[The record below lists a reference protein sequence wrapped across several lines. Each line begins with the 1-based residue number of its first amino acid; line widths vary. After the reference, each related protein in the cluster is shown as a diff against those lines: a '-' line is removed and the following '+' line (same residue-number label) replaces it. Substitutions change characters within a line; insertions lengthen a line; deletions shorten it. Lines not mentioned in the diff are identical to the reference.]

1 MEAMRRQALLCVD
14 DEAII
19 LLSLKQELK
28 RRFGSRYIIETA
40 LDASEASAVID
51 ELESRDVT
59 TALVISDWFM
69 PGVRGDQFL
78 IELHFKRPSVKT
90 ILITGHAD
98 EAAVE
103 RARREAGLGA
113 VLRKPWRPEEL
124 FDAVEACLA
133 APRADG
139 SASLQP

>member
-1 MEAMRRQALLCVD
+1 MHREALLCVD

-19 LLSLKQELK
+19 LFSMKQELK
-28 RRFGSRYIIETA
+28 RRFGGRFVIETA
-40 LDASEASAVID
+40 LDASEAQAVID
-51 ELESRDVT
+51 ELEERGVS

-78 IELHFKRPSVKT
+78 VELHTRRPEIKA
-90 ILITGHAD
+90 ILVTGHAD
-98 EAAVE
+98 EGAVE

-124 FDAVEACLA
+124 FAAVEGCLA
-133 APRADG
+133 GGAA
-139 SASLQP
+139 

>member
-1 MEAMRRQALLCVD
+1 VYREALLCVD

-19 LLSLKQELK
+19 LLSMKQELK
-28 RRFGSRYIIETA
+28 RRFGSRFMIETA
-40 LDASEASAVID
+40 LDASEAQAVID
-51 ELESRDVT
+51 ELEERGVGT
-59 TALVISDWFM
+59 VLVISDWFM

-78 IELHFKRPSVKT
+78 VELHSRRPEIKA
-90 ILITGHAD
+90 ILVTGHAD

-124 FDAVEACLA
+124 FNAVEACLA
-133 APRADG
+133 GPPG
-139 SASLQP
+139 

>member
-1 MEAMRRQALLCVD
+1 MSALRREALLCVD

-19 LLSLKQELK
+19 LMSMKQELK
-28 RRFGSRYIIETA
+28 RRFGGRFLVETA
-40 LDASEASAVID
+40 LDASEATAVID
-51 ELESRDVT
+51 DLEARGIS

-78 IELHFKRPSVKT
+78 VELHARRPEVKS

-103 RARREAGLGA
+103 RARREASLGA
-113 VLRKPWRPEEL
+113 VLRKPWRSEEL
-124 FDAVEACLA
+124 FSAVEFCL
-133 APRADG
+133 DG
-139 SASLQP
+139 SPADP

>member
-1 MEAMRRQALLCVD
+1 MSALRREALLCVD

-19 LLSLKQELK
+19 LMSMKQELK
-28 RRFGSRYIIETA
+28 RRFGGRFLVETA
-40 LDASEASAVID
+40 LDASEATAVID
-51 ELESRDVT
+51 DLEARGIS

-78 IELHFKRPSVKT
+78 VELHARRPEVKS

-103 RARREAGLGA
+103 RARREASLGA
-113 VLRKPWRPEEL
+113 VLRKPWRSEEL
-124 FDAVEACLA
+124 FSAVEFCLGGF
-133 APRADG
+133 PAD
-139 SASLQP
+139 P

>member
-1 MEAMRRQALLCVD
+1 VYREALLCVD

-19 LLSLKQELK
+19 LLSMKQELK
-28 RRFGSRYIIETA
+28 RRFGSRFMIETA
-40 LDASEASAVID
+40 LDASEAQAVID
-51 ELESRDVT
+51 ELEERGVGT
-59 TALVISDWFM
+59 VLVISDWFM

-78 IELHFKRPSVKT
+78 VELHSRRPEIKA
-90 ILITGHAD
+90 ILVTGHAD

-103 RARREAGLGA
+103 RARREASLGA

-133 APRADG
+133 SPPG
-139 SASLQP
+139 

>member
-1 MEAMRRQALLCVD
+1 MSALRREALLCVD

-19 LLSLKQELK
+19 LMSMKQELK
-28 RRFGSRYIIETA
+28 RRFGGRFLVETA
-40 LDASEASAVID
+40 LDASEATAVID
-51 ELESRDVT
+51 DLEARGIS

-78 IELHFKRPSVKT
+78 VELHARRPEVKS

-103 RARREAGLGA
+103 RARREASLGA
-113 VLRKPWRPEEL
+113 VLRKPWRSEEL
-124 FDAVEACLA
+124 FSAVEFCLGGS
-133 APRADG
+133 PAD
-139 SASLQP
+139 P

>member
-1 MEAMRRQALLCVD
+1 MRREALLCVD

-19 LLSLKQELK
+19 LLSMKQELK
-28 RRFGSRYIIETA
+28 RRFTGRFVIETA
-40 LDASEASAVID
+40 LDASEAQAVID
-51 ELESRDVT
+51 ELESRGVAT
-59 TALVISDWFM
+59 VLVISDWFM

-78 IELHFKRPSVKT
+78 VELHAKRPEVKA
-90 ILITGHAD
+90 ILVTGHAD

-124 FDAVEACLA
+124 FSAVEAALA
-133 APRADG
+133 
-139 SASLQP
+139 